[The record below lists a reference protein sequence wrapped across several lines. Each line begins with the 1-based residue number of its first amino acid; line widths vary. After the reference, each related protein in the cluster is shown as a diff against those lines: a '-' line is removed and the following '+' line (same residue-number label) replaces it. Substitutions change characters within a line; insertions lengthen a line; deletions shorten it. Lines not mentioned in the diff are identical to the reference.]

1 MGASDSRQV
10 GYPKSQQKKDWTIF
24 QYCGGGG
31 AGQCAQVQGITQVR
45 FGIELNPYIVRQDSI
60 LLRNP
65 EFFGIVLYPDAGP
78 DGFLCDHSYVLG
90 TEVDW
95 YLGFSNDG
103 VLTDAE
109 VRAQGLLQTAG
120 APPFDIEVNRPK
132 LPQPTDSDWS
142 GILYVHMHWASSLYV
157 SDQVYE
163 DDVQYLRVV
172 QHNYQ
177 VRQ

>member
-1 MGASDSRQV
+1 MGASDSNKQ
-10 GYPKSQQKKDWTIF
+10 GYPKSLQKKDWAIYL
-24 QYCGGGG
+24 YCGGGG
-31 AGQCAQVQGITQVR
+31 GGGCPPEQGKTQVR
-45 FGIELNPYIVRQDSI
+45 FGIELNPYITRQDSI

-65 EFFGIVLYPDAGP
+65 EFLGIVLYPNAGP
-78 DGFLCDHSYVLG
+78 DGFFCSTSYVLG

-103 VLTDAE
+103 VLTDEE
-109 VRAQGLLQTAG
+109 VRSQQLLQTAG
-120 APPFDIEVNRPK
+120 APPFDIEVSGNK
-132 LPQPTDSDWS
+132 LPQPTDPDWS
-142 GILYVHMHWASSLYV
+142 GIMYVHIHWTNSLYV

-163 DDVQYLRVV
+163 DDIQYLRVV

>member
-1 MGASDSRQV
+1 MGASDTAHV

-24 QYCGGGG
+24 RYCGGGG
-31 AGQCAQVQGITQVR
+31 AGGCAVVQNNTQVR

-65 EFFGIVLYPDAGP
+65 EFFGVVLYPNAGP
-78 DGFLCDHSYVLG
+78 DGLCSDSYVLG

-109 VRAQGLLQTAG
+109 VRDQNLLQTTG
-120 APPFDIEVNRPK
+120 APPFDIEVSGNK

-142 GILYVHMHWASSLYV
+142 GILYVHIHWTDSLYV
-157 SDQVYE
+157 SDQLYE

-172 QHNYQ
+172 KHNYQ

>member
-1 MGASDSRQV
+1 MGAQDTQQV
-10 GYPKSQQKKDWTIF
+10 GYPKSLLKKDWSIF
-24 QYCGGGG
+24 RYCGGGG
-31 AGQCAQVQGITQVR
+31 AGNCAQPQGKTQVR
-45 FGIELNPYIVRQDSI
+45 FGIDLNPFIVRQDSI

-78 DGFLCDHSYVLG
+78 DGFGCTSSYVLG
-90 TEVDW
+90 TEKSW

-109 VRAQGLLQTAG
+109 VRAQGLLQTTG
-120 APPFDIEVNRPK
+120 APPFDIEVGRSK
-132 LPQPTDSDWS
+132 LPQPTDADWS
-142 GILYVHMHWASSLYV
+142 GILYVHMHWTNSTYV
-157 SDQVYE
+157 SDQIYL

-177 VRQ
+177 VRH